1 MEKVVEDVDSYDE
14 KVNKDASLK
23 NASMIMSWT
32 KSKFGL
38 HISAKKMIE

>member
-14 KVNKDASLK
+14 KAKDVGLK
-23 NASMIMSWT
+23 NASLIMALS

-38 HISAKKMIE
+38 HVSA